1 MKRKPQPQNLD
12 PEPSRVV
19 SSFFR
24 PQSNP
29 PSSAEDREVDTSSE
43 WTGSG
48 DPRAGQGSYE
58 VAGDEA
64 LGDQA
69 AYPEGDGTEP
79 LAEAPAGEAD
89 GETYAE
95 AETQD
100 ATAPSYQVEHG
111 SVYADPEVSGWLRV
125 VGVFLA
131 LAGLGL
137 GVASITLTGPA
148 HDLLEQLS
156 DIGIG
161 SRSLVVA
168 GIALFAVGLVQR
180 ELARRA
186 VAETRRYQGLER
198 SLRQLA
204 QLGAARPQ
212 GGDSPADAMRVDFDR
227 LDEKIANLTRAT
239 KLYGTPLLEISN
251 QVSELQ
257 NRVQDLAGMESRLGE
272 QLAGQPTGGP
282 SEAVI
287 AELQRAIE
295 GSRDR
300 AVEAGTL
307 AKRAADAVEE
317 MQFELLRVLQSGQED
332 LRRAIGDSAER
343 NTRALGEGFEKTA
356 KTLEQAAAAR
366 PASPTPSVDLG
377 PLAQTLAQVQHQV
390 ASLATSLARLEA
402 RPIATA
408 HAPAAAAT
416 GTASPA
422 APAVT
427 PMGSTLATAESPAAA
442 SAPASPT
449 PASQEAAPAKIAG
462 SKQAP
467 SKNVL
472 GAIAKLKSMRG

>member
-1 MKRKPQPQNLD
+1 MKRKPQPQNPE

-29 PSSAEDREVDTSSE
+29 PAPAEGQELDTSSE

-48 DPRAGQGSYE
+48 DPRAGQGGYE
-58 VAGDEA
+58 APFEEA

-69 AYPEGDGTEP
+69 AYPEEDGTEP
-79 LAEAPAGEAD
+79 PAETPAAEAGGESWAEPD
-89 GETYAE
+89 GQGGA
-95 AETQD
+95 
-100 ATAPSYQVEHG
+100 APNYQVEHG
-111 SVYADPEVSGWLRV
+111 SVYADPEVSGWMRV
-125 VGVFLA
+125 VGVLLA
-131 LAGLGL
+131 VAGLGL
-137 GVASITLTGPA
+137 GVASIALTGPA
-148 HDLLEQLS
+148 HDLVKQLS

-212 GGDSPADAMRVDFDR
+212 GGESPADAMRVDFDR

-282 SEAVI
+282 SEAAI
-287 AELQRAIE
+287 AELQRAVE

-317 MQFELLRVLQSGQED
+317 LQFELLRVLQSGQED
-332 LRRAIGDSAER
+332 LRRAIGESAER
-343 NTRALGEGFEKTA
+343 HARTLGEGFEKTA
-356 KTLEQAAAAR
+356 KTLEQVAAAR
-366 PASPTPSVDLG
+366 STSPAPSVDLG
-377 PLAQTLAQVQHQV
+377 PLAQTLAQVQQQV
-390 ASLATSLARLEA
+390 ASLASALARLEA
-402 RPIATA
+402 RPVAVA

-422 APAVT
+422 SPAVT
-427 PMGSTLATAESPAAA
+427 PMSPTLASTESPAA
-442 SAPASPT
+442 APASPT
-449 PASQEAAPAKIAG
+449 PAAPEAGPAKIAG